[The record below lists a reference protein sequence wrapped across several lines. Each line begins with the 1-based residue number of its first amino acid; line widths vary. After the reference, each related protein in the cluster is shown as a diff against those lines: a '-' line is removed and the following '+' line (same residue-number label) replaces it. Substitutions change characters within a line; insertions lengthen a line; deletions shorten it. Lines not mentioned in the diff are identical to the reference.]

1 MRSRLLTQYKM
12 HRSGVTVRNQGVLIA
27 GMWKNEM
34 VGPSDI
40 LERSGKRKVRR
51 TFNTLTLNC

>member
-1 MRSRLLTQYKM
+1 M
-12 HRSGVTVRNQGVLIA
+12 TVKNQGVLIA
-27 GMWKNEM
+27 GMWKHEM

-51 TFNTLTLNC
+51 IFNTPTLNC